1 MPWPSS
7 PSIHSSSPVLDP
19 DGGEFSDD
27 AVPPQ
32 ERKVLD
38 IAVKQTSEPNPWPAR
53 FPPPPPSVMAEDG
66 RAVCFGYDVN
76 PPPPPQPLPLP
87 PTHLVHTQ
95 GQRSSEKG
103 CASRRLPLPLR
114 FPSRSSVHSPRRQC
128 QWKDGNARGRH
139 QANQCSD
146 GPQLVSS
153 TDSPNII
160 MRTTTW
166 SSESSSESDG
176 LLYRISRQFPPQF
189 PAPASSHASILRSRS
204 VATNRITAW
213 VSQYE
218 NLQSIRETR
227 RMATHPFPPSVDAGS
242 AGDNSSFSGASSY
255 AEVQLLWTRLK
266 ERRSKVGRIKTQMA
280 QKRQELRQLR
290 YRKDKADNEFMNVF
304 RPVLARSAGYFQISV
319 QELNSHVADM
329 QDLRD
334 EYHSQ
339 EEEYE
344 TLELLMDVEE
354 RELSALETTFFSLL
368 AAGRTNSERVS
379 PSGSNASES
388 AKDNLPSE
396 MPFEL
401 TGISADRA
409 LEDVHPLYLQLTR
422 AVAYRQNAKEEY
434 EDLLLLKKQYEYEA
448 DVQTKLGKGAT
459 NDTDE
464 FLDEFPTEEARMK
477 ADVVKLG
484 QRVDRLKRLC
494 EDKKIM
500 REHMS
505 IGMVYALDPSIK
517 FDDVQLDDLD
527 AAADGFGWRQ
537 RGLCQ
542 PVAAPPTKTVASART
557 AVAFDLCLDP
567 VLPYSEPLAV
577 AVRRLAP
584 LVARQHDGHNGRC
597 SSDEEDQHR
606 PRPLI
611 SA

>member
-1 MPWPSS
+1 
-7 PSIHSSSPVLDP
+7 
-19 DGGEFSDD
+19 
-27 AVPPQ
+27 
-32 ERKVLD
+32 
-38 IAVKQTSEPNPWPAR
+38 
-53 FPPPPPSVMAEDG
+53 
-66 RAVCFGYDVN
+66 
-76 PPPPPQPLPLP
+76 
-87 PTHLVHTQ
+87 
-95 GQRSSEKG
+95 
-103 CASRRLPLPLR
+103 
-114 FPSRSSVHSPRRQC
+114 
-128 QWKDGNARGRH
+128 
-139 QANQCSD
+139 
-146 GPQLVSS
+146 
-153 TDSPNII
+153 

-517 FDDVQLDDLD
+517 FDDVQLDDVPYILANHKTLAHSTFPKLLSQPDHLLEPTPQTPKQALRAASLLPNDDPRKLAKQRLAAKECSIDSLMQPQMDSAGDRGDFVNRWLLHQLRLSPLHAQLLHSTFVSTLSCRIPNLSRWQCDVLHHWWHDNTTATTAD
-527 AAADGFGWRQ
+527 AAATKRTSTGPDHSSRLRTRRMSRAASDGRPGRN
-537 RGLCQ
+537 R
-542 PVAAPPTKTVASART
+542 TVAGCKD
-557 AVAFDLCLDP
+557 AVALS
-567 VLPYSEPLAV
+567 V
-577 AVRRLAP
+577 
-584 LVARQHDGHNGRC
+584 
-597 SSDEEDQHR
+597 
-606 PRPLI
+606 
-611 SA
+611 